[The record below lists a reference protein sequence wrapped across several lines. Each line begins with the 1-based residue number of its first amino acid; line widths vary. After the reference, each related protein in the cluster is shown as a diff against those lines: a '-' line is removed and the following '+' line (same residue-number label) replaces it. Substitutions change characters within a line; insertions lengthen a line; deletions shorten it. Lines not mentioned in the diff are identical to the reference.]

1 MTGSDPMLTPPV
13 PVPDVVSQGFWE
25 STAHGVFAVA
35 RCASCRRWDHP
46 PQERCRL
53 CGGEVT
59 FEPVSGRGTVF
70 SFIVNRRQFVPGHP
84 SSEVI
89 ALVELEEQP
98 GLRLTALLDAVPD
111 EVSIG
116 AAVVAR
122 LAPVG
127 DSGFTAPVFELA

>member
-1 MTGSDPMLTPPV
+1 MLAVPV
-13 PVPDVVSQGFWE
+13 PVSDVVSQGFWDN
-25 STAHGVFAVA
+25 TAQGVFAVA

-84 SSEVI
+84 PGEVI
-89 ALVELEEQP
+89 ALVELEEQA
-98 GLRLTALLDAVPD
+98 GLRLTALLDASAEDVT
-111 EVSIG
+111 VG

-127 DSGFTAPVFELA
+127 DSGFAAPIFELA